1 MKSLMK
7 RKSSIFAI
15 TLFVLMLLPSVMVAQ
30 SPSAETRSR
39 WMNEI
44 KKYKFDFFTKELS
57 LDKEQQS
64 KFFPLYEEMEQE
76 IYLVNKEAD
85 ALMKKVAAADNVSD
99 TEYEAAAIALS
110 KTRQKEGE
118 IELEY
123 FSQFEKILT
132 KKQLFLLKVAED
144 KFTKTILN
152 YHRQGSN
159 K

>member
-1 MKSLMK
+1 MK

-15 TLFVLMLLPSVMVAQ
+15 ALFVLMLLPSVMVAQ
-30 SPSAETRSR
+30 SSNAETRSR

-99 TEYEAAAIALS
+99 TEYEATAIA
-110 KTRQKEGE
+110 
-118 IELEY
+118 
-123 FSQFEKILT
+123 
-132 KKQLFLLKVAED
+132 
-144 KFTKTILN
+144 
-152 YHRQGSN
+152 
-159 K
+159 

>member
-1 MKSLMK
+1 MK

-15 TLFVLMLLPSVMVAQ
+15 ALFVLMLLPSVMVAQ
-30 SPSAETRSR
+30 SSNAETRSR

-44 KKYKFDFFTKELS
+44 KKYKFDFFTKEHFLF
-57 LDKEQQS
+57 L
-64 KFFPLYEEMEQE
+64 FRLEQE

-99 TEYEAAAIALS
+99 TEYEATAIALS